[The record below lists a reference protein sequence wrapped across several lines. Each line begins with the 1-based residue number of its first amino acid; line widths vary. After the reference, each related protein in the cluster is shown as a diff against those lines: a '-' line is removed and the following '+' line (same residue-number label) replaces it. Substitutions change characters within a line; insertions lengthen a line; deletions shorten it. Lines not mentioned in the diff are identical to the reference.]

1 MNGRVDILGNNPVDR
16 FLLYEKP
23 KKYKAT
29 AYTNALVGNFQT
41 TVLSNTFF
49 SAENVQILQN
59 AIIAG
64 VYKKSNKKYRIGNQD
79 EDVLKTIMRA
89 MYLQFSKNLDY
100 NIKEQIVELNNH
112 VTKYTIP
119 QIYNEV
125 VGYMKYKKAVST
137 LATPI
142 DLPIS
147 SYHSNSLELKPFF

>member
-23 KKYKAT
+23 KAYKAT
-29 AYTNALVGNFQT
+29 KYANALVGNFQT
-41 TVLSNTFF
+41 TILSNTFF

-112 VTKYTIP
+112 VTKYAIP

-125 VGYMKYKKAVST
+125 VGYMKYKQDVSK
-137 LATPI
+137 LSTPI

>member
-23 KKYKAT
+23 KKYKST
-29 AYTNALVGNFQT
+29 KYTNALVGNFQT
-41 TVLSNTFF
+41 TILSNTFF

-100 NIKEQIVELNNH
+100 NIKEQIIELNKH
-112 VTKYTIP
+112 VTGFSIP

-125 VGYMKYKKAVST
+125 VGYMKYKQSVSK
-137 LATPI
+137 LATPRA
-142 DLPIS
+142 LPVS

>member
-23 KKYKAT
+23 KEYKASKY
-29 AYTNALVGNFQT
+29 ANALVGNFQT
-41 TVLSNTFF
+41 TILSNTFF

-64 VYKKSNKKYRIGNQD
+64 VYKKSNKKYKIGNQD

-100 NIKEQIVELNNH
+100 NITEQIIELNNH
-112 VTKYTIP
+112 VTQYSVP

-125 VGYMKYKKAVST
+125 VGYMKYKQSVSK

-147 SYHSNSLELKPFF
+147 SYHSNYLELKPFF

>member
-23 KKYKAT
+23 KEYKAT
-29 AYTNALVGNFQT
+29 PYTNALVGNFQT

-49 SAENVQILQN
+49 SAENIQILQN

-100 NIKEQIVELNNH
+100 NITEQIIELNNR
-112 VTKYTIP
+112 VTGFSIP

-125 VGYMKYKKAVST
+125 VGYMKYKQSVSK
-137 LATPI
+137 LATPM